1 MKAESIF
8 EKTLSKYRKDYLE
21 EDMNALDPQDKREEE
36 DLKKVEGD
44 VRKTKLKVKK
54 DELQKLKKQEQQSR
68 SNGSAL

>member
-8 EKTLSKYRKDYLE
+8 EKTLSKYRKEYLE
-21 EDMNALDPQDKREEE
+21 EDMNALDPQDKREVE

-68 SNGSAL
+68 SSGSAL

>member
-8 EKTLSKYRKDYLE
+8 EKTLSKYRKEYLE
-21 EDMNALDPQDKREEE
+21 EDMNAPDPQDKREEE
-36 DLKKVEGD
+36 ELEKVDDD

-68 SNGSAL
+68 QNGSAL

>member
-8 EKTLSKYRKDYLE
+8 EKTLNKYRKEYLE
-21 EDMNALDPQDKREEE
+21 EDMNALDPQDKREAE

-68 SNGSAL
+68 SSGSAL